1 MNFTCDKRENV
12 NVIQLSGNIDASSH
26 SQFTSQPEFAVQ
38 GKDLVLDFSAVEYMD
53 SAGLGGLVLLIRS
66 YRQAGR
72 KCLLAGAP
80 PLVAKIFK
88 ITAIERMTQV
98 MPSVQSA
105 LQALGGS

>member
-1 MNFTCDKRENV
+1 MNFTCDNREH
-12 NVIQLSGNIDASSH
+12 IIIIHLTGNIDATSH

-38 GKDLVLDFSAVEYMD
+38 GKDLILDFSGIEFMD

-72 KCLLAGAP
+72 KCILAAAP

-98 MPSVQSA
+98 LPSLESA
-105 LQALGGS
+105 LQAAGGK

>member
-1 MNFTCDKRENV
+1 MNFSCDNRDR
-12 NVIQLSGNIDASSH
+12 VIIIHLTGNIDASSH

-38 GKDLVLDFSAVEYMD
+38 GKDLILDFSAVEYMD

-72 KCLLAGAP
+72 KCILAGAP
-80 PLVAKIFK
+80 PLVTKIFK

-98 MPSVQSA
+98 LPNLQSA
-105 LQALGGS
+105 LQAVGGN